1 MPTDS
6 CSSRFSCP
14 DLSQRIPNRID
25 VTYQGV
31 PSCTGN
37 NGEVSCA
44 EKKPEEETKEK
55 AEKSKEKAEKSK
67 EKAKKS
73 REKAKKSREKSPK
86 RPNEGRSR

>member
-6 CSSRFSCP
+6 CSSRFSCTDVP
-14 DLSQRIPNRID
+14 QRIPNRTD
-25 VTYQGV
+25 ATRQGV

-55 AEKSKEKAEKSK
+55 AKKSKEKP
-67 EKAKKS
+67 
-73 REKAKKSREKSPK
+73 PK